1 MRVNEMKLD
10 NNLMSLL
17 TELFSMKGAKE
28 IFKKHNIEIVTEQIE
43 KEGLTNFIKQA
54 KELFK
59 TSDIVKEYNQAV
71 QFLDLQINTNK
82 SSLSQAEGFMK
93 TMIEG
98 MIKSFE
104 TTKKLA
110 IQNFSP
116 TFREELKGLLHNI
129 VNEEDKKQIEK
140 YIEQYDIT
148 ELDEML
154 KNINSIILSI
164 ESRYSENER
173 KVSENISDI
182 ENANEDKEKTK
193 KIEVEQNNLFDEPVV
208 NEQKVEN
215 KHIEKPKKDKDKVEK
230 IEEVE
235 EVEEAEEVDV
245 DIDGL
250 DLNFLESNSNKQIDL
265 ETDKSFNED
274 DPIDDEE
281 FSKFL
286 DEDES
291 FFDDTDDGVE
301 LDF

>member
-182 ENANEDKEKTK
+182 ENANEDKEKAK

>member
-93 TMIEG
+93 TMIDG

-173 KVSENISDI
+173 KVSENISSI
-182 ENANEDKEKTK
+182 ENANKDKEEAK

-208 NEQKVEN
+208 NEQKIEN

-235 EVEEAEEVDV
+235 EAEEIDV